1 MPTISASA
9 LRAAGATA
17 GQTGFNIS
25 LSCSGATAVTMTIT
39 DATQPGNVSSNLSLA
54 SKSGARGVAY
64 QILYQGTPVSFG
76 PDSANAGN
84 LNQFNVGTLT
94 GAANLTIPLAAR
106 YVRTGTVTPG
116 SAVANAT
123 FTMSYQ

>member
-1 MPTISASA
+1 M
-9 LRAAGATA
+9 
-17 GQTGFNIS
+17 
-25 LSCSGATAVTMTIT
+25 
-39 DATQPGNVSSNLSLA
+39 
-54 SKSGARGVAY
+54 
-64 QILYQGTPVSFG
+64 
-76 PDSANAGN
+76 
-84 LNQFNVGTLT
+84 NQFNVGTLT